1 MTNLNT
7 VVATKVSQ
15 EDDTTSQ
22 YPQVSFTHTVSGV
35 MCMTKIYSYDV
46 DNNKL
51 NKDSSGSPSPIDGM
65 FHRIDDISLDDLFDK
80 FSAFTEKDALIH
92 GVIKNHE
99 EMGICIK
106 GHPKPGCMSRTKD
119 NFSYPDNALMLFD
132 HDPSDRGIKI
142 SSISEFMSILEST
155 DLQLK
160 NCAYVSKSS
169 ASSGIRLK
177 GKGGPLKGGAG
188 VHLYMVIPGEQL
200 KPYADILFKKLIL
213 KGHGHIS
220 ISKNG
225 RKYVRT
231 IFDAAVHSPERL
243 DFVAPAIVEPP
254 LTIDQVKHKP
264 RPGSAIDGT
273 LLAELTPEEDVEY
286 KKICDKLLNDAECAA
301 FKVRLEYAKEQSKI
315 TDIPTTKLVEYYN
328 MGDKSEIDF
337 DHPLTNDDGTPFRFS
352 DVIANPDDYK
362 NLSMRDP
369 FDPADGP
376 SKAQLYINDNGTI
389 VLNSF
394 AHGGTVYKMYQ
405 NGELYTGKTLT
416 FKQPLLGSLPL
427 DEFGNV
433 SRLINQYGDIIR
445 YPNGREDYNTKSWLI
460 YDGKGWRSNTD
471 SSMERLALTTVE
483 SIKKENPGIHG
494 ENALTSFVKK
504 SRKVNHIKKILE
516 AASWKEE
523 IQFNGAD
530 VDNDPMLIGTLNGVV
545 DLETGEI
552 IQNSQEYLITKRVNA
567 SFDEGAECP
576 NWDRFLNRITGED
589 QEMIEYL
596 NLLTS
601 YFLTGK
607 TNEHALFI
615 IHGPGA
621 NGKTTWVECIQAIM
635 GEYASQMPVESLSY
649 TKSNAID
656 DNLARTRGSRLTVTS
671 EIKKGARL
679 NEPLIK
685 QLTGGE
691 RVTARQMFKGSTEYK
706 PTAKFVM
713 VVNDLPEITG
723 SDAAMARRMQVI
735 PFTQVIQPNEE
746 DKFFADKLKGE
757 YDAIFT
763 RAVKM
768 CPEWIKFGLIAPQK
782 IVDASAD
789 YVESKDSFGL
799 WKKEYLSDDACIK
812 DFTSSQDLNDSLE
825 AWNCESSVGVLDTN
839 TFYSSLKDVEGV
851 VNCRKTVDG
860 KQVRGYSGVKLA
872 T

>member
-7 VVATKVSQ
+7 VVAIKAHQ

-22 YPQVSFTHTVSGV
+22 YPQVSFTCVVSET
-35 MCMTKIYSYDV
+35 MYMTKKYSYDA

-51 NKDSSGSPSPIDGM
+51 NKDSSGSPSPVDGM
-65 FHRIDDISLDDLFDK
+65 FNRADNVSLDDLFDK
-80 FSAFTEKDALIH
+80 FSFFTEKDALIH
-92 GVIKNHE
+92 GVIKDHE

-106 GHPKPGCMSRTKD
+106 DHPRPGCMSRTKD

-132 HDPSDRGIKI
+132 HDPSDRGAKI
-142 SSISEFMSILEST
+142 SSISEFMNILELI
-155 DLQLK
+155 DPQLK

-169 ASSGIRLK
+169 ASSGIKLAGELLNK
-177 GKGGPLKGGAG
+177 GDTG
-188 VHLYMVIPGEQL
+188 VHLYMVISGEQL
-200 KPYADILFKKLIL
+200 KPYADILFKRIIL
-213 KGHGHIS
+213 NGYGHIS
-220 ISKNG
+220 ISKDG
-225 RKYVRT
+225 RRHVRT

-243 DFVAPAIVEPP
+243 DFVAPAIVESP

-264 RPGSAIDGT
+264 RPGGVIDGA
-273 LLAELTPEEDVEY
+273 LLTELTPEEDEKY
-286 KKICDKLLNDAECAA
+286 QKICNNLLSDAEYAA
-301 FKVRLEYAKEQSKI
+301 LEIRLKHAKKQSDI
-315 TDIPTTKLVEYYN
+315 TGIPVTKLVECYN

-337 DHPLTNDDGTPFRFS
+337 DHPLTKDDDTQFSFS
-352 DVIANPDDYK
+352 DVIDNPDDYK

-530 VDNDPMLIGTLNGVV
+530 VDNDPMLIGALNGVV

-567 SFDEGAECP
+567 SFDEEAECP

-589 QEMIEYL
+589 QKMIEYL

-607 TNEHALFI
+607 TNEHTLFI

-621 NGKTTWVECIQAIM
+621 NGKTTWVECIQDIM

-723 SDAAMARRMQVI
+723 SDDAMARRMQVI
-735 PFTQVIQPNEE
+735 PFAQVIQPDEE
-746 DKFFADKLKGE
+746 DKFLSDKLKGE

-763 RAVKM
+763 RAVLM
-768 CPEWIKFGLIAPQK
+768 CPEWLKYGLASPK
-782 IVDASAD
+782 SIVEASSN
-789 YVESKDSFGL
+789 YVQSKDVFKQ
-799 WKKEYLSDDACIK
+799 WKNECLRVDVVSK
-812 DFTSSQDLNDSLE
+812 DFTGSIKLLESHKTWCNEHLLNAID
-825 AWNCESSVGVLDTN
+825 VN
-839 TFYSSLKDVEGV
+839 TFHSRMKECTGNSSTTKAVASV
-851 VNCRKTVDG
+851 R
-860 KQVRGYSGVKLA
+860 VRGYKGVKLVA
-872 T
+872 